1 MTCASYTW
9 KVKLMNLLFS
19 NFYGR
24 NCMKLYSPTAKS
36 GGNFVEVNKAALKTT
51 ASSDSRLF
59 MFFILGF
66 DLQAS

>member
-1 MTCASYTW
+1 VTCASYTW

-24 NCMKLYSPTAKS
+24 NCSKLYSPTAKS

-51 ASSDSRLF
+51 ATLLLAFSVCNSNYEL
-59 MFFILGF
+59 
-66 DLQAS
+66 